1 MIYRAKIWD
10 YRQKSRI
17 EVVFKVSRIQE
28 YIKNVSIENTYTG
41 IFNKKK

>member
-17 EVVFKVSRIQE
+17 EVVFKVSKVE
-28 YIKNVSIENTYTG
+28 FKNI
-41 IFNKKK
+41 

>member
-17 EVVFKVSRIQE
+17 EVVFKISKVE
-28 YIKNVSIENTYTG
+28 FKNI
-41 IFNKKK
+41 